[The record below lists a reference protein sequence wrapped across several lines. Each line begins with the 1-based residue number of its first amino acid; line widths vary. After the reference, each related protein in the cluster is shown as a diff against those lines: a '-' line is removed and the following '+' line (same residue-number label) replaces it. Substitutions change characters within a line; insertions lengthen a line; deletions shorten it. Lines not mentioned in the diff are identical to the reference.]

1 MAAEAI
7 LTRATL
13 RGATLSA
20 RARVNRALAGR
31 DVDRPP
37 ISLWHHFGLEKEG
50 PARHAQATLAFH
62 RDYQTDLVKV
72 ISDFPFPKPS
82 GDWHEVR
89 VQDDPFPEQIRA
101 LMAIRDALQR
111 SAHFVETIFNPWNVA
126 EKLSS
131 PQAVKQ
137 LQAEQPQRLLD
148 ALDAI
153 AKSEAAHARRAMNA
167 GASGIF
173 LAIANAQPQILGR
186 DDYAKF
192 SAPFDRMVIE
202 AVKDAPLNV
211 LHLHG
216 DAVYLDAFY
225 QGWPAAVIN
234 YSTHG
239 TKVGIDAVRARYAG
253 VIAGGLDE
261 TAYRTLDPATLG
273 PGRRR
278 ARQAGARFI
287 LTPGCGA
294 RRFTARRAA
303 QAASPVRER
312 GLTRCRRLT
321 SSRGFTS
328 LTGRSSAPGPEA
340 ETRTTFPVVNVRGR
354 RRTIR
359 PSSEKSKRSFQLI
372 SSRMRSDLSGRSR
385 LRLMERLKA
394 SSFG

>member
-1 MAAEAI
+1 MPLTRRRFLNTAVAALAAEAV

-13 RGATLSA
+13 RGGTLSA
-20 RARVNRALAGR
+20 RERVDRALAGR

-50 PARHAQATLAFH
+50 PARHAEATLGFH

-72 ISDFPFPKPS
+72 MSDFPFPKPS
-82 GDWHEVR
+82 GDWHDVR
-89 VQDDPFPEQIRA
+89 VTDDPFPEQIRA

-131 PQAVKQ
+131 TQAVKQ

-148 ALDAI
+148 ALEAI

-192 SAPFDRMVIE
+192 SAPFDRMVLD

-239 TKVGIDAVRARYAG
+239 TNVGIDAVRARYAG
-253 VIAGGLDE
+253 VLAGGIDE
-261 TAYRTLDPATLG
+261 TAYRTLDPVTRLMRRGAR
-273 PGRRR
+273 PGR
-278 ARQAGARFI
+278 ASSS
-287 LTPGCGA
+287 
-294 RRFTARRAA
+294 RRAA
-303 QAASPVRER
+303 RCPTTHSP
-312 GLTRCRRLT
+312 T
-321 SSRGFTS
+321 SCTSCIACSRAD
-328 LTGRSSAPGPEA
+328 RSDTAI
-340 ETRTTFPVVNVRGR
+340 
-354 RRTIR
+354 RRTHSVQTIDKLAWVHIVDR
-359 PSSEKSKRSFQLI
+359 KILSTRSLPWRD
-372 SSRMRSDLSGRSR
+372 SASGRDRRSR
-385 LRLMERLKA
+385 LVLSPRQGAQLAGGQDHFCLAARA
-394 SSFG
+394 

>member
-1 MAAEAI
+1 MPLTRRRFLNTAVAALAAEAV

-13 RGATLSA
+13 RGGTLSA
-20 RARVNRALAGR
+20 RERVDRALAGR

-50 PARHAQATLAFH
+50 PARHAEATLGFH

-72 ISDFPFPKPS
+72 MSDFPFPKPS
-82 GDWHEVR
+82 GDWHDVR
-89 VQDDPFPEQIRA
+89 VTDDPFPEQIRA

-148 ALDAI
+148 ALEAI

-186 DDYAKF
+186 EDYAKF
-192 SAPFDRMVIE
+192 SAPFDRMVLD
-202 AVKDAPLNV
+202 AVKDATLNV

-239 TKVGIDAVRARYAG
+239 TKVAVDAVRARYTG
-253 VIAGGLDE
+253 VIAGGIDE
-261 TAYRTLDPATLG
+261 THYRTLDAATLQAQADAA
-273 PGRRR
+273 R
-278 ARQAGARFI
+278 RQAGARFI
-287 LTPGCGA
+287 LTPGC
-294 RRFTARRAA
+294 
-303 QAASPVRER
+303 SVPNDSKPDE
-312 GLTRCRRLT
+312 LHKLHRLFA
-321 SSRGFTS
+321 G
-328 LTGRSSAPGPEA
+328 
-340 ETRTTFPVVNVRGR
+340 
-354 RRTIR
+354 
-359 PSSEKSKRSFQLI
+359 
-372 SSRMRSDLSGRSR
+372 
-385 LRLMERLKA
+385 
-394 SSFG
+394 